1 MEEPASASPHSPFP
15 QGPAGGES
23 PARGAEP
30 ASGGMGHPRHPDR
43 ARVRLHG
50 GGGAR
55 AARQPAT
62 PATPHFRH
70 PRVPETG
77 GVRVDRGSSG
87 NAWITREPARRPQ
100 AGGSRTRDRSPG
112 IGRRASTPRE
122 GTPRARAEGPGPSQ
136 GPFARGLRVHISPV
150 AQNVD
155 LWRKNYRVRRR
166 RLATD
171 PSGLPGTGLGPPD
184 PGHHPIPAS
193 DRSGWAT
200 WSTPEAGEPRRQ
212 ARRATRRDEMRYSP
226 LQRSQARAGAAT
238 NYRASELGLGEG
250 A

>member
-1 MEEPASASPHSPFP
+1 MAGEGRAQRDNPQRLPPPISATLGYQRPEGFVSTAGPLGTPGLRASRRA
-15 QGPAGGES
+15 GPKRAAHAPETG
-23 PARGAEP
+23 AR
-30 ASGGMGHPRHPDR
+30 ASGGGQAPRGR
-43 ARVRLHG
+43 A
-50 GGGAR
+50 
-55 AARQPAT
+55 P
-62 PATPHFRH
+62 
-70 PRVPETG
+70 
-77 GVRVDRGSSG
+77 
-87 NAWITREPARRPQ
+87 
-100 AGGSRTRDRSPG
+100 
-112 IGRRASTPRE
+112 
-122 GTPRARAEGPGPSQ
+122 PRARAEGPGPSQ